1 MLIGRK
7 ILQFVVAK
15 YLMLTFTTFALVFKT
30 AQYVR
35 QD

>member
-1 MLIGRK
+1 MRFGRK
-7 ILQFVVAK
+7 ILQIAAAK